1 MRKILFGLL
10 VLLAGLHA
18 EDIYAT
24 FDVKADKSA
33 NLAFY
38 ASGIVEKVYVDIS
51 SKVKKGD
58 RLAEL
63 QNSDIK
69 ASLDMAKSTLEDAK
83 VNLQYTSRDYQR
95 QLKIKSLIDE
105 AQFDKYQLAYERA
118 KVAVASAEA
127 NVAYK
132 QSLLD
137 NTTLYAP
144 FDGVIFNKDIEVGD
158 VVNSMMVK
166 TVFNIQSTSKRKLIV
181 EFDQTHWK
189 DVKVGDTFRY
199 KVDGDTK
206 EYTGKISKIYPSA
219 NNSNRKIKAEVMADD
234 FIVGLFGDG
243 YIQTKQTK

>member
-1 MRKILFGLL
+1 MRKILLGIL
-10 VLLAGLHA
+10 VLFAGLHA
-18 EDIYAT
+18 EGIYAT

-38 ASGIVEKVYVDIS
+38 ASGIVDKVYVDIS

-63 QNSDIK
+63 KNSDIK

-83 VNLQYTSRDYQR
+83 INLEFTFRDYER
-95 QLKIKSLIDE
+95 QVKIKTLIDE
-105 AQFDKYQLAYERA
+105 AKFDKYQLAYERA

-166 TVFNIQSTSKRKLIV
+166 TVFNIQSPSKRKLIV

-189 DVKVGDTFRY
+189 EVKVGDTFKY

-219 NNSNRKIKAEVMADD
+219 NNSNRKIKAEVMADG

-243 YIQTKQTK
+243 YIQTKKSK